1 MRDLVI
7 LGSTGSIGVQAL
19 ELVAANPSAF
29 NVVAIS
35 AFGSNPEQIIEQART
50 FKVQVVGVVK
60 NAEVIRQ
67 ALPGVTVIDGPN
79 AATEIAAIT
88 CEVVLNGITGSIG
101 LGPTLA
107 ALEVGNKL
115 ALANKES
122 LVAAGELV
130 MSRAAENQLIP
141 VDSEHSAIW
150 QSALAGKKS
159 EISKLVLTASGGPFR
174 NRGDLTDVSIEEA
187 LAHPTWSMGQVVTI
201 NSATLMNKSLEI
213 IEAHYLF
220 DMPYRQIEAV
230 IHPQSIIHSMVEY
243 VDGSTLAQLSPP
255 NMKGPIAYAINW
267 PTRLTGAT
275 KSMDWSQKYSL
286 DFEPIDNE
294 RFPVI
299 ELARR
304 CGELG
309 GGLPAIFN
317 AANEVAV
324 SAFLAGQISFTSI
337 IECVD
342 LAVQMLGS
350 AVNPI
355 RDLADVSAIENDA
368 RKVAS
373 EIIGRV
379 AK

>member
-19 ELVAANPSAF
+19 EVVAANPTAF

-35 AFGSNPEQIIEQART
+35 AYGSTPALIIEQART
-50 FKVQVVGVVK
+50 FKVQVIGVVI
-60 NAEVIRQ
+60 NADVIRE
-67 ALPGVTVIDGPN
+67 ALPGVAVIDGPT
-79 AATEIAAIT
+79 AASEIAAIT

-159 EISKLVLTASGGPFR
+159 EIAKLVLTASGGPFR
-174 NRGDLTDVSIEEA
+174 NRRDLTEVTIAEA
-187 LAHPTWSMGQVVTI
+187 LAHPTWEMGQVVSI

-230 IHPQSIIHSMVEY
+230 IHPQSIVHSMVEY

-267 PTRLTGAT
+267 PARLPAAT
-275 KSMDWSQKYSL
+275 KSMDWSQKQTL
-286 DFEPIDNE
+286 DFEPIDND

-324 SAFLAGQISFTSI
+324 AAFLTGQISFTAIVES
-337 IECVD
+337 VD
-342 LAVQMLGS
+342 LTVQKLGS

-368 RKVAS
+368 RKVAG
-373 EIIGRV
+373 EIIERV